1 MEYILGID
9 IGTTSIKVGLLS
21 TTGELKYIST
31 QEYSLITQGKDII
44 ESKIDIYL
52 ASCRAGI
59 KEVLDKSQ
67 TSPDSILALGF
78 SSQGETLVC
87 LNNKDEVLKNV
98 IVWLDSRAIDEAEI
112 IKKKIPIDKWY
123 KTTGLPEPS
132 PMWPLSKML
141 WLKRNEPVLY
151 DEVLIIKSIK

>member
-1 MEYILGID
+1 VEYILGID
-9 IGTTSIKVGLLS
+9 IGTTSVKVGLLS

-31 QEYSLITQGKDII
+31 
-44 ESKIDIYL
+44 
-52 ASCRAGI
+52 
-59 KEVLDKSQ
+59 
-67 TSPDSILALGF
+67 
-78 SSQGETLVC
+78 
-87 LNNKDEVLKNV
+87 KDEVLKNV

-132 PMWPLSKML
+132 PMWPLSKIL

-151 DEVLIIKSIK
+151 DEVLITKSIK